1 MTSASGRFN
10 PKSKRLRP
18 LPLARFEHRDF
29 SDRTIQ
35 ALVACAID
43 SPERLLFLRE
53 ETLMDIPGVGAAAL
67 SEISKYRAKF
77 SR

>member
-1 MTSASGRFN
+1 MASASGRFN
-10 PKSKRLRP
+10 PKSTRLRSSP
-18 LPLARFEHRDF
+18 SARFEHRDF

-53 ETLMDIPGVGAAAL
+53 ETLVDIPGVGAAAL